1 MNNASMRKINKSDRI
16 LLEKLIRARRV
27 KDQSNA
33 AKKGEKF
40 EDGPISPVN
49 TIRALKRGYI
59 QPRGKTSTGTR
70 AVNNKKQ
77 LSSSSTHDMGAS
89 MDATTL
95 DSMNSNLANVAS
107 QSTTEMNTNDAVVND
122 PNNPNPPIDAEELMT
137 QSLTPAAAKRMLTNK
152 TRQKFQK
159 MGASSEILKLTDRV
173 FLPKKTIVRP
183 DGATLMDVYD
193 SKKEDLW
200 GKIIAAQ
207 YKEDEDNKGKVHA
220 TKLKKNHDF
229 GVTFRKDLE
238 DIRWRRE
245 NQTNDDEAILKIVEA
260 KSKAADDVQQQR
272 KRDAISRQKQFITH
286 CLEDIETKRKQREK
300 EMDFE
305 LRASAMM
312 IEKNKFLIQQDK
324 EKVEAEKAKMK
335 QQMDDLWREGQELI
349 AKKQKDKEDEWA
361 YVAKIQKEAAIK
373 ADREE
378 KRRRDDLAAMLTQA
392 KDGPAHAVTD
402 QIIKG
407 AKAQKDKTYHILLH
421 AGNGLNGQLLASDE
435 AQKLRSNA
443 DYGAVMADNDAIAKK
458 HEAQRRADHEFNLK
472 MGQLAL
478 KRSLEFQAQERKN
491 REDKIAANLK
501 YQKELDEQVHL
512 VKNRKLFEIQ
522 ETMVEEERKMNMALF
537 RRYPQIPADTN
548 PGVPS
553 DKLKALRKRQED
565 EPRGPEV
572 KIAKFRMT

>member
-59 QPRGKTSTGTR
+59 QPRGKISTGKR

-122 PNNPNPPIDAEELMT
+122 PNNPNAPIDAEELMT

-159 MGASSEILKLTDRV
+159 MGASSEILKLTDSV

-220 TKLKKNHDF
+220 AKLKKNHDF
-229 GVTFRKDLE
+229 GVTFKKDLE

-324 EKVEAEKAKMK
+324 EKAEAEKAKMK

-443 DYGAVMADNDAIAKK
+443 DYSAVMADNDAIAKK

-501 YQKELDEQVHL
+501 YQKELDEQVRL

-572 KIAKFRMT
+572 KIPKFRMT